1 MIVFNNINKRW
12 EPKSDTLIKGI
23 VYIND
28 TYVEFGY
35 FELLPFNVPLLYND
49 RLYYVQQV
57 GCIRCPIYWSNS
69 QGCYVL
75 DKNLG
80 DNTKLASKY
89 IFNYPIKRSYN
100 FSKLNLKQRGV
111 LTKPDPDYE
120 SIKQFTLGLEYET
133 SSGNAPWLTLQD
145 ANLVPLYDG
154 SITGHEYVTFPLVYE
169 EFSII
174 RNHLNILKYYTDFD
188 KNCSLHVHFGNFPI
202 HQETIERLVKFWRH
216 FQWDLAKYLPYW
228 SYAVEN
234 YKSNGKAYNKPLL
247 IRSLVSFYE
256 KYTGNQFEDN
266 DSFYLPNT
274 YDANEIRKW
283 EVQGRYYNMNI
294 MHLISGKEHKTVE
307 FRFLSPTTNYDEI
320 KWYILVLGA
329 FLRYVI
335 ESNAKIYK
343 GISVQK
349 VITYVFPKDLS
360 DKLLLEGKK
369 LYNLH
374 KIQINSKDFSGTNR
388 YLKDLYL
395 YRFCNFK
402 L

>member
-1 MIVFNNINKRW
+1 M
-12 EPKSDTLIKGI
+12 
-23 VYIND
+23 
-28 TYVEFGY
+28 
-35 FELLPFNVPLLYND
+35 
-49 RLYYVQQV
+49 
-57 GCIRCPIYWSNS
+57 
-69 QGCYVL
+69 
-75 DKNLG
+75 
-80 DNTKLASKY
+80 
-89 IFNYPIKRSYN
+89 
-100 FSKLNLKQRGV
+100 
-111 LTKPDPDYE
+111 
-120 SIKQFTLGLEYET
+120 
-133 SSGNAPWLTLQD
+133 
-145 ANLVPLYDG
+145 
-154 SITGHEYVTFPLVYE
+154 
-169 EFSII
+169 
-174 RNHLNILKYYTDFD
+174 
-188 KNCSLHVHFGNFPI
+188 
-202 HQETIERLVKFWRH
+202 
-216 FQWDLAKYLPYW
+216 
-228 SYAVEN
+228 
-234 YKSNGKAYNKPLL
+234 
-247 IRSLVSFYE
+247 SFYE
-256 KYTGNQFEDN
+256 KYTGNKFEDN

-283 EVQGRYYNMNI
+283 EVHGRYYNMNI

-335 ESNAKIYK
+335 ESNAKTYK

>member
-1 MIVFNNINKRW
+1 MIVFNNTNKRW
-12 EPKSDTLIKGI
+12 EPRSDNLVKGI
-23 VYIND
+23 VHIG

-35 FELLPFNVPLLYND
+35 FEPLPTNIPLLYGD
-49 RLYYVQQV
+49 TLYFVQRV
-57 GCIRCPIYWSNS
+57 ECIHSSIYWSNS
-69 QGCYVL
+69 QGCYTL
-75 DKNLG
+75 DKDLEN
-80 DNTKLASKY
+80 NCKLCSKH

-100 FSKLNLKQRGV
+100 FSKLGLKPKEILV
-111 LTKPDPDYE
+111 KYDSDYE
-120 SIKQFTLGLEYET
+120 FIRQFTFGFEYET
-133 SSGNAPWLTLQD
+133 SVGNVPWLVLQD
-145 ANLVPLYDG
+145 LNLVPLYDG
-154 SITGHEYVTFPLVYE
+154 SITGHEYVTFPLTYE
-169 EFSII
+169 KLPIVK
-174 RNHLNILKYYTDFD
+174 NHLNVLEHYTNFD

-202 HQETIERLVKFWRH
+202 NQEDIVRLVKLWRY

-234 YKSNGKAYNKPLL
+234 YKSNGKAYNKPLA
-247 IRSLVSFYE
+247 ISNLVSFYE
-256 KYTGNQFEDN
+256 RYTGNRFEDN
-266 DSFYLPNT
+266 NSFYLPNV

-335 ESNAKIYK
+335 ESKTRVYK
-343 GISVQK
+343 DISVQK

-369 LYNLH
+369 LCNLR

-395 YRFCNFK
+395 HRFCNFK